1 MGVGKDGG
9 KEEILEI
16 LEDDGRGKLDENII
30 EQKEG
35 EGGKGR
41 ENGRGQTDSGQT
53 GRMSGECGRE

>member
-1 MGVGKDGG
+1 M
-9 KEEILEI
+9 
-16 LEDDGRGKLDENII
+16 RGKLDENVI

>member
-1 MGVGKDGG
+1 M
-9 KEEILEI
+9 
-16 LEDDGRGKLDENII
+16 RGKLDENII

-53 GRMSGECGRE
+53 ERMSGECGRE